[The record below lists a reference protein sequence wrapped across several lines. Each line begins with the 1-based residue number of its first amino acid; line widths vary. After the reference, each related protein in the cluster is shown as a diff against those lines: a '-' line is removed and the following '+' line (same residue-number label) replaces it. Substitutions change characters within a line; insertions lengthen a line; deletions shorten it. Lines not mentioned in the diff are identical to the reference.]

1 MQLLLPSST
10 NWSKSLTTKLGT
22 LTTHFVFSD
31 DAVAWL
37 IESSDQMSGRAF
49 ESSIRL
55 GCHKVVQHFSKP
67 AALFADSFRGNLSNE
82 WQGRAIDNVG

>member
-37 IESSDQMSGRAF
+37 IESS
-49 ESSIRL
+49 E
-55 GCHKVVQHFSKP
+55 VVQHFSKL